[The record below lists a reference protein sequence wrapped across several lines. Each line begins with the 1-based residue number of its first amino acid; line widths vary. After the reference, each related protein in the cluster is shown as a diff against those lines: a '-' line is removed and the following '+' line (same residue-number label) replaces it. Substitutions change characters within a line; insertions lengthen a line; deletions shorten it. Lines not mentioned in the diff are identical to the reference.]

1 MRLFIPLILAIYA
14 NASFALSIGD
24 ATLKSYLGEPL
35 IVKLNVTDVEKSP
48 DSNCFTITDTN
59 DTSAFRK
66 ALSTLVPYKNGY
78 QLTIT
83 TQSVITEPIV
93 SLRVS
98 YGCEPQLIRDYVL
111 LLDPAPYH
119 SEMLTNTGNSTQT
132 SGISKQPEKAID
144 NVNTVSPYN
153 NKTTVDSINDSTS
166 KPQAST
172 KRNSKKRLANS
183 PSTTDQKI
191 MEAYVGKQQSSAKP
205 TPATS
210 NSSNSELAAPTKPSS
225 SSEPYLSISGGNQV
239 TNALGG
245 QTNLGLKF
253 EREID
258 LNRTQPIAPM
268 DSSEMMDEVTVMTN
282 RLTHLEKQIISLQAQ
297 NTELRNEATLAKA
310 ELENQKSSWLDYFFI
325 AMGVA
330 LLIAIL
336 TWLHRTFISKRLIKQ
351 EPSWLDA
358 EHTEFGEDEPTF
370 STTTIQPALDNKQT
384 RNNNFSASF
393 LDDQPYDD
401 QEKMALPR
409 PSTLSFTEHV
419 IDEHDSIIDNAD
431 VFIEHERPLL
441 AIQLLQNHLNDFPTE
456 SPKIWLKLLSLI
468 ETEGTEAEYEAAAI
482 EAKKYFNIRVP
493 NYSDAKSEDTSSIED
508 FSNIVARLEGVWG
521 SPFAVK
527 FLNDLIYDHH
537 AQPAE
542 GFSAKN
548 FEELFFLKRIA
559 ELLSTGVTTSQ
570 RTLYRSAPAISDSEV
585 ENTPTD
591 TSLDNLAFNEAAF
604 GNNMPFDQVSPAE
617 FTEDPSKSAIID
629 DEFMSA
635 SFLDTPE
642 PTKLN
647 KLTKEEAHS
656 QFENSPFQKV
666 PSYDVDML
674 VDFDDHIETD
684 AQPLVVPVLKDEA
697 DDMDISQD
705 IKQDILEKDD
715 VNQEM
720 AEEFH
725 FPLDTYPEETDSK
738 DNTPT
743 EIDEKPTPK
752 KGKDSN
758 IIEWDLPKIDS

>member
-1 MRLFIPLILAIYA
+1 MRLFISLILAIYA
-14 NASFALSIGD
+14 NACFALSVGD

-48 DSNCFTITDTN
+48 DSNCFTITDN
-59 DTSAFRK
+59 NEASAFRK
-66 ALSTLVPYKNGY
+66 AFSTLAPYKDGY

-98 YGCEPQLIRDYVL
+98 YSCEPQLIRDYVL

-119 SEMLTNTGNSTQT
+119 SEMLTNAGNSTQP
-132 SGISKQPEKAID
+132 SGISRQPAEAID
-144 NVNTVSPYN
+144 KANTVSPYN
-153 NKTTVDSINDSTS
+153 NTTTVDSINNSTS
-166 KPQAST
+166 KPQASA

-191 MEAYVGKQQSSAKP
+191 MEAYVGKQQSSAKS

-210 NSSNSELAAPTKPSS
+210 NNNNSELVAPIKPNNSS
-225 SSEPYLSISGGNQV
+225 KPYLSISGGSQV
-239 TNALGG
+239 TDALGG
-245 QTNLGLKF
+245 QTKLGLKF
-253 EREID
+253 ERQID
-258 LNRTQPIAPM
+258 LDRTLSVAPI
-268 DSSEMMDEVTVMTN
+268 DSTEMMDEVTVMTN
-282 RLTHLEKQIISLQAQ
+282 RLTHLEKQIINLQAQ
-297 NTELRNEATLAKA
+297 NTQLRNEATLAKT

-330 LLIAIL
+330 SLIALL

-351 EPSWLDA
+351 EPSWLDT
-358 EHTEFGEDEPTF
+358 EHTGLNTELGENEPTF
-370 STTTIQPALDNKQT
+370 STTTIQPAPDNKQT

-393 LDDQPYDD
+393 LDDQ
-401 QEKMALPR
+401 EKIESPR
-409 PSTLSFTEHV
+409 PSTLSFTEYV
-419 IDEHDSIIDNAD
+419 SDEHDSIIDNAD

-468 ETEGTEAEYEAAAI
+468 ATEGTEAEYEATTI
-482 EAKKYFNIRVP
+482 EAKKYYNIRVP
-493 NYSDAKSEDTSSIED
+493 NHSDAKSEDTSSIED

-527 FLNDLIYDHH
+527 FLNDLIYDRH

-542 GFSAKN
+542 GFSANN
-548 FEELFFLKRIA
+548 FEELFFLKKIA
-559 ELLSTGVTTSQ
+559 ELLNTGVTTSQ
-570 RTLYRSAPAISDSEV
+570 RALYRATAAKLVSEV
-585 ENTPTD
+585 ESTPAGTN
-591 TSLDNLAFNEAAF
+591 LDNLAFNKAAF
-604 GNNMPFDQVSPAE
+604 GNDMPFDQASP
-617 FTEDPSKSAIID
+617 TEITEKPSNSAIID
-629 DEFMSA
+629 DDFMAA

-647 KLTKEEAHS
+647 KLTKEETLS

-684 AQPLVVPVLKDEA
+684 AQTLVAPVLKDEA
-697 DDMDISQD
+697 DNTDIPQD

-715 VNQEM
+715 DNQEM
-720 AEEFH
+720 AEELH
-725 FPLDTYPEETDSK
+725 FPLDAYPDEADSEE
-738 DNTPT
+738 NTPT
-743 EIDEKPTPK
+743 KIDEKPTQK

-758 IIEWDLPKIDS
+758 IIEWGLPKIGS